1 MKNNNNLKSMVKY
14 GKGVIMT
21 RKMTITL
28 EDELLINLDEVALK
42 SGKKKTQIIRE
53 ALTNY
58 LNISSRDD
66 KKKQWEEEN
75 KEAINS
81 YNKMVDE
88 DGLILKH
95 SRMF

>member
-1 MKNNNNLKSMVKY
+1 
-14 GKGVIMT
+14 MT

-28 EDELLINLDEVALK
+28 EEELLASLDNEALK

-53 ALTNY
+53 ALNSY
-58 LNISSRDD
+58 LNISL
-66 KKKQWEEEN
+66 KEEKIKTWEKEN

-81 YNKMVDE
+81 YNKMIKE
-88 DGLILKH
+88 DGLILKN

>member
-1 MKNNNNLKSMVKY
+1 MVKY

-28 EDELLINLDEVALK
+28 EDEILDNLDEFATK
-42 SGKKKTQIIRE
+42 
-53 ALTNY
+53 N
-58 LNISSRDD
+58 D

-75 KEAINS
+75 KEAIDS
-81 YNKMVDE
+81 YNKMIEEDE
-88 DGLILKH
+88 IILKH

>member
-1 MKNNNNLKSMVKY
+1 
-14 GKGVIMT
+14 MT

-28 EDELLINLDEVALK
+28 ENEILVNLDEVALK

-53 ALTNY
+53 ALTSY
-58 LNISSRDD
+58 LNISSIDD

-95 SRMF
+95 NRMF

>member
-1 MKNNNNLKSMVKY
+1 MVKY

-28 EDELLINLDEVALK
+28 EDEILTNLDQFALK
-42 SGKKKTQIIRE
+42 NGKKKTQIIRE

-58 LNISSRDD
+58 LNISSIDD
-66 KKKQWEEEN
+66 KKKQWEDEN

>member
-1 MKNNNNLKSMVKY
+1 
-14 GKGVIMT
+14 MT

-28 EDELLINLDEVALK
+28 EDELLTNLDEVALK

-58 LNISSRDD
+58 LNISSKDD
-66 KKKQWEEEN
+66 KKKQWEKEN
-75 KEAINS
+75 KEAIES
-81 YNKMVDE
+81 YNKKIDE

>member
-1 MKNNNNLKSMVKY
+1 MV
-14 GKGVIMT
+14 KGVIMT

-28 EDELLINLDEVALK
+28 EDEILDNLDEFALK
-42 SGKKKTQIIRE
+42 NGKKKTQIIRE

-58 LNISSRDD
+58 LNISSIDD

-75 KEAINS
+75 KEAIDS

-88 DGLILKH
+88 DGIILKH

>member
-1 MKNNNNLKSMVKY
+1 MVKY

-28 EDELLINLDEVALK
+28 EDELLTNLDEVALK

-53 ALTNY
+53 ALTIY
-58 LNISSRDD
+58 LNISSKDD
-66 KKKQWEEEN
+66 KRKLWEEEN
-75 KEAINS
+75 KEAIES
-81 YNKMVDE
+81 YNKMIEE

>member
-1 MKNNNNLKSMVKY
+1 
-14 GKGVIMT
+14 MT

-28 EDELLINLDEVALK
+28 EDELLTNLDEVALK

-58 LNISSRDD
+58 LNISSKDD
-66 KKKQWEEEN
+66 KKKQWDKEN

>member
-1 MKNNNNLKSMVKY
+1 
-14 GKGVIMT
+14 MT

>member
-1 MKNNNNLKSMVKY
+1 MVKY

-28 EDELLINLDEVALK
+28 EDEILANLDEFALK
-42 SGKKKTQIIRE
+42 NGKKKTQIIRE

-58 LNISSRDD
+58 LNISSIDD

-95 SRMF
+95 SRIF

>member
-1 MKNNNNLKSMVKY
+1 MVKY

-28 EDELLINLDEVALK
+28 EDEILTNLDEFALK
-42 SGKKKTQIIRE
+42 NGKKKTQIIRE

-58 LNISSRDD
+58 LNISSIDD
-66 KKKQWEEEN
+66 KKKQWEDEN

-95 SRMF
+95 SMMF

>member
-1 MKNNNNLKSMVKY
+1 
-14 GKGVIMT
+14 MT

-28 EDELLINLDEVALK
+28 EDELLTNLDEVALK

-58 LNISSRDD
+58 LNISSKDD
-66 KKKQWEEEN
+66 KKKQWEKEN
-75 KEAINS
+75 KEAIES
-81 YNKMVDE
+81 YNKKIEE

>member
-1 MKNNNNLKSMVKY
+1 
-14 GKGVIMT
+14 MT

-28 EDELLINLDEVALK
+28 EDELLTNLDEVALK

-58 LNISSRDD
+58 LNISSKDD
-66 KKKQWEEEN
+66 KKKQWEEKN

>member
-1 MKNNNNLKSMVKY
+1 
-14 GKGVIMT
+14 MT

-28 EDELLINLDEVALK
+28 EDEILTNLDEFALK
-42 SGKKKTQIIRE
+42 NGKKKTQIIRE

-58 LNISSRDD
+58 LNISSKDD
-66 KKKQWEEEN
+66 KKKQWEEKN

>member
-1 MKNNNNLKSMVKY
+1 
-14 GKGVIMT
+14 MT

-28 EDELLINLDEVALK
+28 EEELLSSLDKIAIK

-53 ALTNY
+53 ALNSY
-58 LNISSRDD
+58 LNIKTKED

-75 KEAINS
+75 KEAIES
-81 YNKMVDE
+81 YNKMVE
-88 DGLILKH
+88 EEGLILKN

>member
-1 MKNNNNLKSMVKY
+1 MVKY

-28 EDELLINLDEVALK
+28 EDEILTNLDEFALK
-42 SGKKKTQIIRE
+42 NGKKKTQIIRE

-58 LNISSRDD
+58 LNISSIDD
-66 KKKQWEEEN
+66 KKKQWEDEN
-75 KEAINS
+75 REAINS
-81 YNKMVDE
+81 YNKMVDK

>member
-1 MKNNNNLKSMVKY
+1 MNILESMVKY

-28 EDELLINLDEVALK
+28 EDELLTNLDEVALK
-42 SGKKKTQIIRE
+42 TGKKKTQIIRE
-53 ALTNY
+53 ALTIY
-58 LNISSRDD
+58 LNISSKDD
-66 KKKQWEEEN
+66 KKKLWEEEN
-75 KEAINS
+75 KEAIES
-81 YNKMVDE
+81 YNKMIEE